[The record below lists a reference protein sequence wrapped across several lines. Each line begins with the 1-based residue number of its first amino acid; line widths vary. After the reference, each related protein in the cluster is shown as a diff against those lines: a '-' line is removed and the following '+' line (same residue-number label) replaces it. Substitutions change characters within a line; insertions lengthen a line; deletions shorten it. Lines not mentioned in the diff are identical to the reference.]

1 MLTEEQHE
9 QWKVVEVQSYPTGC
23 KAQLDYIL
31 VNRKWRKSVKDCQT
45 YDSFS
50 TVYSDHKIVST
61 KLCLSLRANGKP
73 TAKRT
78 NFDLREAYNVE
89 VKDCFETVYELEEKH
104 TLNDLYTPDVVVMAN
119 RRKRDR
125 LLKSVQVRPK

>member
-1 MLTEEQHE
+1 M
-9 QWKVVEVQSYPTGC
+9 EVQSYPTGC

-45 YDSFS
+45 YDSVS

-119 RRKRDR
+119 RRKWER

>member
-45 YDSFS
+45 YDSVS

-119 RRKRDR
+119 RRKWER